1 MKTPAHGARVGAVP
15 VRAGGQKVVPQ
26 EHTNES

>member
-1 MKTPAHGARVGAVP
+1 MKTPARGARVGAVP

-26 EHTNES
+26 EHTTES